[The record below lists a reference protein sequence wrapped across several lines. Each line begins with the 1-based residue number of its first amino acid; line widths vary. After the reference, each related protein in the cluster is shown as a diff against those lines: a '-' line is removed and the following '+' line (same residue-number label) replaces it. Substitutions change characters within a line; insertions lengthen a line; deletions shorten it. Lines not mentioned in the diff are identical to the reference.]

1 MRIYALADIHGR
13 KENIEILSLVAS
25 EFKPDIIVIA
35 GDITNY
41 FHWKSTL
48 AQLDRLGAEN
58 TPPILCIRGNSDFK
72 IVEQGLAKAKNLS
85 LLDASPQYF
94 QGVPFIGANGTIPLP
109 FASRVCLRED
119 RFFKSLLPRMDKET
133 ILVVHPPPRGICD
146 KVSRFSAGSGNL
158 LDFVETTQPRMVL
171 CGHIHEQAG
180 MEFMTNCLPG
190 TMVVNCAMNKDHHGA
205 IIDLKKDAMP
215 LVNFLQP

>member
-41 FHWKSTL
+41 FHWKSAI
-48 AQLDRLGAEN
+48 AQLDLLGAKN
-58 TPPILCIRGNSDFK
+58 TIPILCIRGNSDFK
-72 IVEQGLAKAKNLS
+72 IVEHSLAKAKNLN

-94 QGVPFIGANGTIPLP
+94 QGVPFMGANGTIPLP

-119 RFFKSLLPRMDKET
+119 RLFKSFLPLDKET

-146 KVSRFSAGSGNL
+146 KVGRFSAGSKNL
-158 LDFVETTQPRMVL
+158 LDFVETTQPKMVL

-180 MEFMTNCLPG
+180 IQFVTNCIPG
-190 TMVVNCAMNKDHHGA
+190 TMVVNCAMNKKNHGA
-205 IIDLKKDAMP
+205 IIDLKKDTMP